1 MLERITPGI
10 DKFYV
15 ACGKTDMRMGINGL
29 VNKITT
35 EFKLEPCENSAL
47 LFCGIR
53 KDRIKVLL
61 WDGSRFIL
69 MYKRVERG
77 SFKWQRNHTEAKQ
90 ISVQQLEWLLTEIS
104 SVRPKNVLSNMS
116 HLLPWSDKVPAD
128 CRSNNLEDL
137 RQAETTSED

>member
-35 EFKLEPCENSAL
+35 EFKLEPCENSAF

-61 WDGSRFIL
+61 WDGSGFIL

-77 SFKWQRNHTEAKQ
+77 SFKWPRNHSEAKQ
-90 ISVQQLEWLLTEIS
+90 IIIKLK
-104 SVRPKNVLSNMS
+104 KNIFFLIQVYI
-116 HLLPWSDKVPAD
+116 
-128 CRSNNLEDL
+128 
-137 RQAETTSED
+137 

>member
-1 MLERITPGI
+1 II
-10 DKFYV
+10 
-15 ACGKTDMRMGINGL
+15 
-29 VNKITT
+29 
-35 EFKLEPCENSAL
+35 
-47 LFCGIR
+47 

-61 WDGSRFIL
+61 WDGSGFIL

-77 SFKWQRNHTEAKQ
+77 SFKWPRNHIEAKQ

>member
-35 EFKLEPCENSAL
+35 EFKLEPCENSAF

-61 WDGSRFIL
+61 WDGSGFIL
-69 MYKRVERG
+69 IRYP
-77 SFKWQRNHTEAKQ
+77 
-90 ISVQQLEWLLTEIS
+90 S
-104 SVRPKNVLSNMS
+104 SSWNGCFAGWKLNR
-116 HLLPWSDKVPAD
+116 
-128 CRSNNLEDL
+128 
-137 RQAETTSED
+137 

>member
-35 EFKLEPCENSAL
+35 EFKLEPCENSAF

-61 WDGSRFIL
+61 WD
-69 MYKRVERG
+69 
-77 SFKWQRNHTEAKQ
+77 Q
-90 ISVQQLEWLLTEIS
+90 ISVQQLEWLLRGMEIEPVKPIEKITGARFTERNSI
-104 SVRPKNVLSNMS
+104 VQN
-116 HLLPWSDKVPAD
+116 LLKS
-128 CRSNNLEDL
+128 
-137 RQAETTSED
+137 

>member
-35 EFKLEPCENSAL
+35 EFKLEPCENSAF

-61 WDGSRFIL
+61 WDGSGFIL

-77 SFKWQRNHTEAKQ
+77 SFKWPRNHSEAKQ
-90 ISVQQLEWLLTEIS
+90 ISVQQDEIARVS
-104 SVRPKNVLSNMS
+104 AAAGHCLDQFRLMIFQFYNGKNI
-116 HLLPWSDKVPAD
+116 H
-128 CRSNNLEDL
+128 C
-137 RQAETTSED
+137 TG

>member
-35 EFKLEPCENSAL
+35 EFKLEPCENSAF

-61 WDGSRFIL
+61 TRD
-69 MYKRVERG
+69 
-77 SFKWQRNHTEAKQ
+77 
-90 ISVQQLEWLLTEIS
+90 
-104 SVRPKNVLSNMS
+104 
-116 HLLPWSDKVPAD
+116 SDAAFLICLHNDNIIPVVIFVGTRR
-128 CRSNNLEDL
+128 CYRCL
-137 RQAETTSED
+137 

>member
-35 EFKLEPCENSAL
+35 EFKLEPCENSAF

-61 WDGSRFIL
+61 WDGSGFIL

-77 SFKWQRNHTEAKQ
+77 SFKWPRNHTEAKQ
-90 ISVQQLEWLLTEIS
+90 ISVQQLEWLLRGMEIEPVKPIEKITGAKFTERNSI
-104 SVRPKNVLSNMS
+104 VQN
-116 HLLPWSDKVPAD
+116 LLKS
-128 CRSNNLEDL
+128 
-137 RQAETTSED
+137 